1 VSIQALFSEL
11 STPVDALRP
20 PPFISLGYQPLSQG
34 CGYPDHINLWRL
46 PLCFDPVR
54 YLSVQSP
61 PAQAPSVGS
70 LGELCFMFLIIPI
83 EQRPLVN
90 IELDY
95 SDAVEPWIE
104 RANLRTNLRAK

>member
-1 VSIQALFSEL
+1 
-11 STPVDALRP
+11 
-20 PPFISLGYQPLSQG
+20 
-34 CGYPDHINLWRL
+34 
-46 PLCFDPVR
+46 
-54 YLSVQSP
+54 
-61 PAQAPSVGS
+61 
-70 LGELCFMFLIIPI
+70 MFLIIPI